1 MIKVSMI
8 TPVQSRKMMIT
19 GIALTQFTSASA
31 GEGTV
36 AIKDATSLLL
46 IGMGLLGLTWSQP

>member
-1 MIKVSMI
+1 MTKVSMI
-8 TPVQSRKMMIT
+8 TPVQSRKMMST

-31 GEGTV
+31 SEGTV
-36 AIKDATSLLL
+36 ATKDATSLLL